1 VGENEGPLLLPLI
14 EQAVLEGPPLL
25 RRVIGGTLPMVHGR
39 SNEEGKAN
47 IGDALDE
54 ARVVVDNDALHKL

>member
-1 VGENEGPLLLPLI
+1 
-14 EQAVLEGPPLL
+14 
-25 RRVIGGTLPMVHGR
+25 MVHGR